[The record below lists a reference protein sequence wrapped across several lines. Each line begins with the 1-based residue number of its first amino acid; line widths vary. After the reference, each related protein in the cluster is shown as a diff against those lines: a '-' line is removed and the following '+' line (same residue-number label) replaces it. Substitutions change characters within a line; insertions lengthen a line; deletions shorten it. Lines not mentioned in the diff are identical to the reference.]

1 MKRLWVFCICVCLA
15 SCSNPYGDHP
25 PYPTTGQILVNGKP
39 AEGARLVFHH
49 LGDWGNKSIV
59 PQAMTKEDGRF
70 TLTTY
75 QMGDGAPAGEYR
87 VVVEWPAY
95 RRGRNIGPDRLQGKF
110 ANPDSS
116 GLTAHVEK
124 GKNELPALDLKAEV
138 GQFSE
143 PGGGSGGARRGRE

>member
-1 MKRLWVFCICVCLA
+1 MRRHWVFCCLCLA
-15 SCSNPYGDHP
+15 SCSNPHGDHR

-39 AEGARLVFHH
+39 AEGARVVFHH
-49 LGDWGNKSIV
+49 LGDWGDKSIV
-59 PQAMTKEDGRF
+59 PQAVTKEDGRF

-75 QMGDGAPAGEYR
+75 QMGDGAPAGDYR

-95 RRGRNIGPDRLQGKF
+95 RRGRNLGPDQLLGKF
-110 ANPDSS
+110 AKPESS

-124 GKNELPALDLKAEV
+124 GNNELPVFDLKAEV

-143 PGGGSGGARRGRE
+143 PGKGREGARRDR